1 VEAVKTVDRKS
12 LDAHLVMLY
21 KELHKAVALSTSP
34 RLRLGDD
41 GRWIHETVFIAGY
54 SEAIKSISDQIKYG
68 ESQIAKC
75 HEG

>member
-1 VEAVKTVDRKS
+1 VEAVKIVDRKS
-12 LDAHLVMLY
+12 LDAHLVRLY
-21 KELHKAVALSTSP
+21 KELHRLVALSTSN

-41 GRWIHETVFIAGY
+41 GRYVHETVFIAGY

-68 ESQIAKC
+68 ESQIARC

>member
-1 VEAVKTVDRKS
+1 MDRKS
-12 LDAHLVMLY
+12 LDAHLVRLY
-21 KELHKAVALSTSP
+21 KELHRLVALSTSH

-41 GRWIHETVFIAGY
+41 GRWIHETFFVAGY
-54 SEAIKSISDQIKYG
+54 QEAIKCISDQIKYG